1 MTEQQPKKQ
10 PAAAEGG
17 IDWANVASE
26 ARTMVELNRPA
37 NEAWQA
43 MQQKGKQKPQDG

>member
-26 ARTMVELNRPA
+26 VRTMLELNRSA
-37 NEAWQA
+37 TENWRDGE
-43 MQQKGKQKPQDG
+43 QKGKQKPEDG